1 MYRNKYI
8 KYKSKYLDLQSF
20 INTHNGIV
28 NNGLPNN
35 IQKDPSDIEE
45 EEEEDGDDVKYPIEY
60 EDEDAV
66 EKLQS
71 GPPHSGGG
79 RTKTNSV
86 CKLCNN
92 KCNSVICNKCLKTE
106 KGNVFIE
113 QLYGGDLSE
122 TSDSESE

>member
-20 INTHNGIV
+20 ID
-28 NNGLPNN
+28 NNKIGGVGLP
-35 IQKDPSDIEE
+35 DEYD
-45 EEEEDGDDVKYPIEY
+45 EEDPAPLEELLEEPEDY
-60 EDEDAV
+60 EV
-66 EKLQS
+66 NYKN
-71 GPPHSGGG
+71 GPPQYGGG